1 MSKNKTS
8 QTEESVY
15 AFTENVEN
23 EVRRN
28 DALKLVEI
36 FKSVS
41 GYEPK
46 MFGPSIIGFGSYHY
60 KYKSGHE
67 GDAPLAAFSPRKD
80 ALVLYI
86 IAKYENRDELLLEL
100 GKYRSSKACIYV
112 KKLDDINLEVLGK
125 VIENCVRE
133 VREMYPSEA

>member
-60 KYKSGHE
+60 KYESGHE
-67 GDAPLAAFSPRKD
+67 GDAPLAGLASRSNAITLYLASDFNDRK
-80 ALVLYI
+80 
-86 IAKYENRDELLLEL
+86 ELLEKL
-100 GKYRSSKACIYV
+100 GRHKTGKGCLYLQKPE
-112 KKLDDINLEVLGK
+112 DIDTEVLGK
-125 VIENCVRE
+125 MIAISIEYIKQK
-133 VREMYPSEA
+133 YPE